1 MQNNPLY
8 LEVFQSKGKQ
18 EDALKFHYIVH
29 CALDAVE
36 EKGAVCY
43 APNLSCPC
51 SLLKYSW
58 CLQLLLLAKPQAK
71 YLTLTLACC
80 IQLKTSRCMATSAI
94 HASSLCWL
102 WMRCCRRRMR
112 CGWCVWIYHVL
123 KQTAAV
129 LPGCPDLPKILK
141 VVPQNERQLTVL
153 TLICR
158 CSKDFTQPM

>member
-18 EDALKFHYIVH
+18 EDALKFHYIIH

-36 EKGAVCY
+36 EKGAVRG
-43 APNLSCPC
+43 APHLSCSC
-51 SLLKYSW
+51 SLLNSSW

-71 YLTLTLACC
+71 SLTLTLACC
-80 IQLKTSRCMATSAI
+80 IQLKTSRFIATSAT

-123 KQTAAV
+123 NQSAAV
-129 LPGCPDLPKILK
+129 LPGCPDLPKIRKL
-141 VVPQNERQLTVL
+141 VPQNERQLTVL